1 MKAVV
6 LNGSEKGDNALNTVY
21 EIITDELKGIGWE
34 VESFILHDTK
44 IAHCLGCFGCW
55 VKTPGIYVIDD
66 AGHDVAMKVIQSD
79 LTVFLTPVTFGGY
92 SSELKKALDRL
103 IPLISPFFM
112 KIEGEVHHK
121 PRYERYPRLMG
132 VGVLPHPDE
141 ESEGLF
147 KTLIGRNAINFR
159 GPAHAGGVVLS
170 SQSSEEIRENIQTLL
185 IEVGV
190 KK

>member
-55 VKTPGIYVIDD
+55 VKTPGICVIDD
-66 AGHDVAMKVIQSD
+66 AGREVARKVIQSD